1 MDLPSSHRSH
11 VPKWVSEYERDWWRL
26 DVLAG
31 LTSAAV
37 VIPRAMAAE
46 ETQRKQGVSLWLV
59 GLNPVCCKLSKG
71 RL

>member
-1 MDLPSSHRSH
+1 MCQIRDILDLGNSLSKARNHRARKKYSDI
-11 VPKWVSEYERDWWRL
+11 EYTAL
-26 DVLAG
+26 KM
-31 LTSAAV
+31 LT
-37 VIPRAMAAE
+37 AAE